1 MNAMHKIP
9 SKFVPKKFA
18 MTSKVRFPRFL
29 HLLNYEFATVPIVLL
44 FIV

>member
-18 MTSKVRFPRFL
+18 MTSKVRFL